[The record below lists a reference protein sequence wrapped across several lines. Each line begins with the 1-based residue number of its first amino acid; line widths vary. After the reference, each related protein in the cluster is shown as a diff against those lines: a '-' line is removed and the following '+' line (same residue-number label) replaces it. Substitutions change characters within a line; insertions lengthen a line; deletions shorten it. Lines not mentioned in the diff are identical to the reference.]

1 MPGST
6 LEERVAALE
15 AQMAAIENNKY
26 LMSYSGVEMEAT
38 LDFVNDRKIYAGRS
52 SAAYTAGNNSYYI
65 VSNLKVSDYDHMPL
79 IYACLFTV
87 PTETTTRIVETSKIE
102 ITKAGLYYMIRAF
115 PTATLSEASIGIWYM
130 AIERT
135 DM

>member
-1 MPGST
+1 MPDST

-38 LDFVNDRKIYAGRS
+38 LDFVNDRKIYAGRM
-52 SAAYTAGNNSYYI
+52 SAAYTAGNSYYI
-65 VSNLKVSDYDHMPL
+65 ISNLKVKDYDHMPL
-79 IYACLFTV
+79 IFACLFTV
-87 PTETTTRIVETSKIE
+87 SSGGTTRIVETRKIE
-102 ITKAGLYYMIRAF
+102 ITEAGAYYMIRAF
-115 PTATLSEASIGIWYM
+115 PTETLSEPAIGIWYM